1 MEELYRFLA
10 PEEVVE
16 GAFENLWVQGR
27 YGFTGCVTNRRM
39 LFVGTTRRIGFEKER
54 VIEIPLDAISNFEVE
69 VRERDVKLFIAGVL
83 LVGIGVL
90 FSSLTVLIY
99 QGAIALLAG
108 MAQSLLTEAMTREGK
123 LAADG
128 NPRCRAALADID
140 DLPFLAIERK
150 RLSTPPF
157 TTNHGME

>member
-90 FSSLTVLIY
+90 FSLLVPQFAPAGVVYAGAGIGCIVLSRRLKKKYLVVEAKGLALRIEGIGDVAEEMASTLRRALEKV
-99 QGAIALLAG
+99 QSGAE
-108 MAQSLLTEAMTREGK
+108 SE
-123 LAADG
+123 
-128 NPRCRAALADID
+128 
-140 DLPFLAIERK
+140 
-150 RLSTPPF
+150 S
-157 TTNHGME
+157 